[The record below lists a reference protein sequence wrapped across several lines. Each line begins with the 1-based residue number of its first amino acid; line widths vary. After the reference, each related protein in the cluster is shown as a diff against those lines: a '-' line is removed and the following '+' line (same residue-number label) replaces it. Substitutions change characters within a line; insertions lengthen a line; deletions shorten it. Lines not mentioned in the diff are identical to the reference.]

1 MITTVLKGFCM
12 GAADIIPGVSGGTIA
27 LILGFYT
34 RLVNAIRA
42 FDGALLRYLYRG
54 EIGAAMRHIDLVF
67 LLSLGFG
74 IVAALLF
81 FTRIVPLP
89 ILLHTHPEFVYGL
102 FFGLLLASIGFLF
115 RALEYIEL
123 RDGPWLVL
131 GIVAGYWIVNLTP
144 MHTPEESWF
153 LFISGSI
160 AICAMILPGI
170 SGSFMLLIL
179 KKYAYLLDAISRFD
193 LGVLLPFGLGALV
206 GLLLFSR
213 FLAWLL
219 RNFYRR
225 TFLVI
230 TGVLMGSL
238 WIIWPFQARVYLDI
252 GGKSHLVSSTPI
264 WPQEFDETTLA
275 VLCLIL
281 LGMAIMITIHSF
293 VKRT

>member
-1 MITTVLKGFCM
+1 MITTILKGFCM

-34 RLVNAIRA
+34 RLIDAIRS
-42 FDGALLRYLYRG
+42 FDGTLLRYLYQG
-54 EIGAAMRHIDLVF
+54 DPGAAARRIDLVF

-74 IVAALLF
+74 IVMALLF
-81 FTRIVPLP
+81 FTHVIPLP

-102 FFGLLLASIGFLF
+102 FFGLLIASVGFLI
-115 RALEYIEL
+115 RALEYIEP
-123 RDGPWLVL
+123 RDGLWLVL
-131 GIVAGYWIVNLTP
+131 GAVAGYWIVGLTP
-144 MHTPEESWF
+144 IHTPEEPWF
-153 LFISGSI
+153 IFLSGSI

-179 KKYAYLLDAISRFD
+179 KKYAYLLDAFSRLD
-193 LGVLLPFGLGALV
+193 LGVLVPFGLGAAA

-219 RNFYRR
+219 RNFYRP

-238 WIIWPFQARVYLDI
+238 WIIWPFQSRTYLNI
-252 GGKSHLVSSTPI
+252 EGKSHLVRSMPV
-264 WPQEFDETTLA
+264 WPREFDETTVA
-275 VLCLIL
+275 VLFLIL
-281 LGMAIMITIHSF
+281 LGMAIMITINSF